1 MRLPEKWVLESRCS
15 DKCMACLADLP
26 LPCAPNQN
34 RSAIST
40 RLVLLPLLQA
50 SWDCVSGRERWAPEE
65 KHATSGSLQ
74 SRKYYALRCPRRLPE
89 VPRCEELQAK
99 RPMPPSVWRPSAVMG
114 AGAKVLASLN
124 YFSTDP
130 LFLGRRAKCKT
141 NPMWDCLVLT
151 TSILSLIYLVTLQL
165 RLAKWN
171 PTETT

>member
-1 MRLPEKWVLESRCS
+1 VCAQSESFS
-15 DKCMACLADLP
+15 NFNAS
-26 LPCAPNQN
+26 
-34 RSAIST
+34 RSTASVT
-40 RLVLLPLLQA
+40 RGIVFRA
-50 SWDCVSGRERWAPEE
+50 RERWAPEE

-74 SRKYYALRCPRRLPE
+74 GGGIAG
-89 VPRCEELQAK
+89 EEAHIAAPPVIHYFLH
-99 RPMPPSVWRPSAVMG
+99 PSVWRPRAVMS

-165 RLAKWN
+165 RLTKWN